1 MSAITTSASAL
12 SGWRV
17 IVIAVVGV
25 LSVGI
30 GASAGGF
37 LLTAQNSSLGEAAR
51 YVPADA
57 PAYVELELEPSEA
70 QDAALR
76 ELLGRFPPI
85 EGLDLDRPLH
95 DQLVER
101 FDEML
106 ADKGETELSWSEDV
120 APWLDGHVAFAATDL
135 NFAAMPDPTDPMAA
149 EPPDMLVV
157 AGVTDAEA
165 ARAAIER
172 ATAETGANLSE
183 TEHRGVTIQVVD
195 ESDGGA
201 FAVSE
206 DALLAGPDVAS
217 VQAALDT
224 AAQGGSLAD
233 SEVLAGLAALLPAD
247 RLGLAWYDGS
257 RAIEAMAQ
265 SGDEAA
271 ASVLRSLM
279 EGQPLQVAASVSA
292 RGDGFTFD
300 TVAPAP
306 TGAFAVENGDRGLAA
321 EVPGDALFFADGDNV
336 GGALTA
342 YVEAAREAA
351 ATEPE
356 AEEQIAM
363 AEAALGAD
371 LEELVSWIDDGALAI
386 GWDGSAPYAGMVLV
400 PNDVAAAE
408 RRLGQIATFANLA
421 AMDPSVGV
429 TVDEETIAG
438 ATVTTIR
445 WEDPNAVPG
454 AAMPVPTGVVVQYTV
469 TEDRALIGFGD
480 GFVPRV
486 LELDEADSL
495 AEQPRFA
502 DTVAELGGSS
512 NVGTTWMDIR
522 GTRTALEK
530 TLLPLAEAFGGV
542 ADYEA
547 QVQPWLEPLDRLA
560 GVARIEDGYLV
571 TRAVLLVE

>member
-17 IVIAVVGV
+17 IVIGLVAV
-25 LSVGI
+25 LSVGM
-30 GASAGGF
+30 GAAAGGF
-37 LLTAQNSSLGEAAR
+37 LMAGQNSSLGQAAR

-57 PAYVELELEPSEA
+57 PVYVEVELEPSEA

-135 NFAAMPDPTDPMAA
+135 NVAAMPGPTDPMAA

-157 AGVTDAEA
+157 AGVTDADA

-183 TEHRGVTIQVVD
+183 TEHRGVTIQVAD
-195 ESDGGA
+195 EDHGGA
-201 FAVSE
+201 FAVTE

-224 AAQGGSLAD
+224 AAGGGSLAD
-233 SEVLAGLAALLPAD
+233 SEVLPELAARLPAE
-247 RLGLAWYDGS
+247 RLGLMWYDGS
-257 RAIEAMAQ
+257 AAVEAMAQ
-265 SGDEAA
+265 SGDDAM
-271 ASVLRSLM
+271 ASVLRSVM
-279 EGQPLQVAASVSA
+279 ESQPLQVAASVSA
-292 RGDGFTFD
+292 SGDGFAFD
-300 TVAPAP
+300 AVAPAP

-342 YVEAAREAA
+342 YVEAVREAA
-351 ATEPE
+351 ATEPQ

-371 LEELVSWIDDGALAI
+371 LEELVSWIDDGALVI
-386 GWDGSAPYAGMVLV
+386 GWDGSAPYAGMVVV

-408 RRLGQIATFANLA
+408 RRLGQIETFANLA
-421 AMDPSVGV
+421 AMNPSVGV

-445 WEDPNAVPG
+445 WEDPSADPG
-454 AAMPVPTGVVVQYTV
+454 ADLPVPTGVVVQYTV

-480 GFVPRV
+480 GFVPRA

-495 AEQPRFA
+495 AAQPRFA
-502 DTVAELGGSS
+502 DAVAELGGSS
-512 NVGTTWMDIR
+512 NVGVSWVDLRGIRTT
-522 GTRTALEK
+522 LEEN
-530 TLLPLAEAFGGV
+530 LPPLAEAFG
-542 ADYEA
+542 ADYDA
-547 QVQPWLEPLDRLA
+547 KVRPWLEPLDRLT

-571 TRAVLLVE
+571 TRSVLLAE